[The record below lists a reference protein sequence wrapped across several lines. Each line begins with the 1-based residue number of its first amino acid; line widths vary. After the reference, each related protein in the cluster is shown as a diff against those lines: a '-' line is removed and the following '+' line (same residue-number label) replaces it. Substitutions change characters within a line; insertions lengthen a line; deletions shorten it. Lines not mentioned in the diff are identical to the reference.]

1 MSDKDLLIYQLQ
13 KTANGQIGYS
23 SIGSGPALIMVVG
36 YSGTLFH
43 WNRYFVDKLA
53 EKFTIYMIDNR
64 KVGLSDSVNAHSMTG
79 MAQDVVDFIEAK
91 ELKDVHL
98 FGWSMGGVVCQT
110 LLKYHSKLFVGAV
123 LLATFPCHELVS
135 GEFIHLVANS
145 HNLPAHEYRNQLHA
159 MFFSE
164 APHRE
169 LKEFITASTVKIK
182 DYDYR
187 YSAEAKEL
195 QDQVVMS
202 WSGYNIHDFN
212 NIKVPILLLRAKN
225 DLVVDYRANEFMLE
239 HLPHAKAITYSE
251 GGHFFLHKEPVHVAN
266 DITNFFNKT

>member
-1 MSDKDLLIYQLQ
+1 MLDGNLLIYELQ
-13 KTANGQIGYS
+13 KTVNGQVGYS
-23 SIGSGPALIMVVG
+23 SIGTGPALIMVVG

-64 KVGLSDSVNAHSMTG
+64 KVGLSDSINAHSMAG

-91 ELKDVHL
+91 KLKDVYL

-110 LLKYHSKLFVGAV
+110 LLKEHSELFAGAV
-123 LLATFPCHELVS
+123 LLATFPRHELVS
-135 GEFIHLVANS
+135 SEFIHLVANS
-145 HNLPAHEYRNQLHA
+145 HNLPVHEYRNQLHA

-164 APHRE
+164 TPHQE
-169 LKEFITASTVKIK
+169 LKEFIKASTVKIK

-187 YSAEAKEL
+187 YGAEAKEL

-202 WSGYNIHDFN
+202 WSGYNVNDFN
-212 NIKVPILLLRAKN
+212 NIKVPVLLLRAKN

-239 HLPHAKAITYSE
+239 HLPQAKAITYSE
-251 GGHFFLHKEPVHVAN
+251 GGHFFLHKDPLQVAN